1 MTIVFDKLTAK
12 NFQAYAL
19 NNYDD
24 PQCIDIDDFQ
34 EDVRRFRYL
43 KRLLHRYHENGELR
57 ERLMLNHLIT
67 LFNVFG
73 FDPCMRMLKFK
84 INEDSYWSSIK
95 TMLLYLGYIGEDWET
110 DIPIDDVLAQ
120 RLRDL

>member
-1 MTIVFDKLTAK
+1 MSDFEKLTVK
-12 NFQAYAL
+12 NFQAFAL
-19 NNYDD
+19 SYYDD
-24 PQCIDIDDFQ
+24 PQCIDIQDFQ

-73 FDPCMRMLKFK
+73 FDPCMRMLEFK
-84 INEDSYWSSIK
+84 IKEDNYWSSLK
-95 TMLLYLGYIGEDWET
+95 TMFLFLGYVEEGWKT
-110 DIPIDDVLAQ
+110 DIPLDDELTQ
-120 RLRDL
+120 RLRHL